1 MIDLNAI
8 EKCANYS
15 ELPKTFVIF
24 ICTFDAFHKK
34 LQKYT
39 FQNICKEDS
48 NVYLNHET
56 YKIFFTT
63 KGKKGNISQE
73 AKNVLKF
80 IANDTAED
88 NFTEKLAQEMQ
99 KIKKNKEWKV
109 EYMTLLMCERKK
121 YTEGREQGRA
131 EGEIQGAV
139 KACKD
144 FNLSYQETIKYLM
157 NKFNLSLQEVEESIK
172 KNWI

>member
-1 MIDLNAI
+1 
-8 EKCANYS
+8 
-15 ELPKTFVIF
+15 
-24 ICTFDAFHKK
+24 
-34 LQKYT
+34 
-39 FQNICKEDS
+39 
-48 NVYLNHET
+48 
-56 YKIFFTT
+56 
-63 KGKKGNISQE
+63 
-73 AKNVLKF
+73 
-80 IANDTAED
+80 
-88 NFTEKLAQEMQ
+88 MQ